1 MKILLIYLLIGVIVT
16 WLIDLLWDQLDASFD
31 LTFSL
36 RIQMIFIWPLLV
48 LAFILGVIVAVF
60 KYLLGIEDEDNNT
73 DDNNT
78 IGPGYG
84 T

>member
-1 MKILLIYLLIGVIVT
+1 
-16 WLIDLLWDQLDASFD
+16 
-31 LTFSL
+31 
-36 RIQMIFIWPLLV
+36 MIFIWPLLV

>member
-1 MKILLIYLLIGVIVT
+1 MIYLLIGVIVT
-16 WLIDLLWDQLDASFD
+16 WIIDLLWDQLDASFD

-48 LAFILGVIVAVF
+48 LTFILGVIVAMV
-60 KYLLGIEDEDNNT
+60 KYLLDIEDENNNT
-73 DDNNT
+73 DDT

>member
-1 MKILLIYLLIGVIVT
+1 
-16 WLIDLLWDQLDASFD
+16 
-31 LTFSL
+31 
-36 RIQMIFIWPLLV
+36 MIIIWPLLV
-48 LAFILGVIVAVF
+48 LAFILGVIVAVV

-73 DDNNT
+73 DDT